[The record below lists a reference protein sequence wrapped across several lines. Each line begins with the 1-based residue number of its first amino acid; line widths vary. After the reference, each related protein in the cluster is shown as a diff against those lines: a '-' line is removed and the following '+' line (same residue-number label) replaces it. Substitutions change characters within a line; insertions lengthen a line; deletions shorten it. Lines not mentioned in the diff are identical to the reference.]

1 MTGVLRKAY
10 SVVCVILMLQY
21 VLQLYL
27 IAAAIFTITHAN
39 DSATDIYAAFK
50 QADANYLPVHQGNG
64 DLAAIMT
71 LLLLIL
77 SFAARL
83 PRRMIGLTALL
94 FVLMVIQSL
103 LPGPSVPAVVS
114 AIHGVNPLVLI
125 GLTGYLT
132 GRNWAF
138 ARSQPAQA

>member
-10 SVVCVILMLQY
+10 TVVCLVLMLQY

-39 DSATDIYAAFK
+39 DSASDIYTAFK
-50 QADANYLPVHQGNG
+50 QADANYLPIHQGNG
-64 DLAAIMT
+64 DLAAIMS

-83 PRRMIGLTALL
+83 PWRTTGLTALL
-94 FVLMVIQSL
+94 FALMVFQSL
-103 LPGPSVPAVVS
+103 IPSPSVPAAVS
-114 AIHGVNPLVLI
+114 ALHGVNALLLI

-138 ARSQPAQA
+138 ARSKA